1 MVDCCTY
8 SFGCDGG
15 NENSGL
21 EYVAKY
27 GITTEDVYPYVF
39 IYFYIYFIIIRLVKM
54 DNAKFKLVH
63 IKSMV

>member
-8 SFGCDGG
+8 SFGCYGG

-27 GITTEDVYPYVF
+27 GITTEDVYPYTG
-39 IYFYIYFIIIRLVKM
+39 
-54 DNAKFKLVH
+54 
-63 IKSMV
+63 